1 MFVAPLGVFDDGAI
15 SRVLRTESF
24 IVVRCVGNLHRVQV
38 PCTRPVLGT
47 ALHALSAEDC
57 YGIVMPTLEVVR
69 LGLAV
74 IAIGIASLICSV
86 LSLEGVTLPTVFETA
101 KGRWFW
107 HRSIIARV
115 SRSTRR
121 VT

>member
-1 MFVAPLGVFDDGAI
+1 MFVAPFGVVDDGTVT
-15 SRVLRTESF
+15 SVLRTESF
-24 IVVRCVGNLHRVQV
+24 IVVRCAGNLHGVQV
-38 PCTRPVLGT
+38 PSTWSVLSL

-69 LGLAV
+69 FGLAV
-74 IAIGIASLICSV
+74 IAIGIASLVCSV

-101 KGRWFW
+101 KGRWLW
-107 HRSIIARV
+107 HTSIIARV